1 LIIAI
6 EHQQCANT
14 NRGLHAFSRNPH
26 YSVGAFHILHN
37 SLSPHNNNKAAG
49 SMGAWP
55 RIKLIKAK
63 HPTITLTKHRQTAL
77 AYYFISL
84 AVKAHIF
91 PDAKAAG
98 VLDLY
103 GTIRK

>member
-1 LIIAI
+1 
-6 EHQQCANT
+6 
-14 NRGLHAFSRNPH
+14 
-26 YSVGAFHILHN
+26 
-37 SLSPHNNNKAAG
+37 
-49 SMGAWP
+49 MGAWP

-63 HPTITLTKHRQTAL
+63 HPTITLTKHQQTAL

-98 VLDLY
+98 VLDLFSNHQKMIKRTLE
-103 GTIRK
+103 GKKSFANSRRPNPVAIFERGS